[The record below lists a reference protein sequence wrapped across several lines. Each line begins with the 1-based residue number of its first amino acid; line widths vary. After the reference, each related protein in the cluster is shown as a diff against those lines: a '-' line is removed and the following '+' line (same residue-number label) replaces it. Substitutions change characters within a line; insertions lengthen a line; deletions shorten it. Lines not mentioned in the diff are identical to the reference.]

1 MSPKII
7 DEIYKRQQLKNYIF
21 ISLTFK
27 LQDVEPTKFYDIK
40 KGFQKKYT
48 FMTSETKKQF
58 KKKLETYA

>member
-27 LQDVEPTKFYDIK
+27 LQDVEPTKV
-40 KGFQKKYT
+40 
-48 FMTSETKKQF
+48 
-58 KKKLETYA
+58 

>member
-7 DEIYKRQQLKNYIF
+7 NEVYKRQQLKNCIF

-40 KGFQKKYT
+40 KGLGH
-48 FMTSETKKQF
+48 F
-58 KKKLETYA
+58 KVSDLP